1 MSHLE
6 DASRGAGRGRQERR
20 VAVLGA
26 GSWGTCLAL
35 LLHAKGE
42 SVALWARRP
51 DRADAI
57 RSHGENRAYLPG
69 VPVPA
74 NLPITTDLAESVRG
88 AEAVVFAVPSQ
99 SLRDVAR
106 AAAPL
111 LDRDAT
117 LVSAVK
123 GIESDSMRRMSEV
136 LADEARRSPGQ
147 EIAALAGPSHSEEV
161 ARRMPTAVAA
171 ASSSPA
177 AAVRVQELFT
187 TDSFRVYTNDDL
199 LGVELAVSLKN
210 IIAIAAGLCDGLGFG
225 DNTRGALLTRGLAEI
240 TRLGVALGARERTF
254 WGLAGI
260 GDLVTTCVSNHSRN
274 RRLGEEIALGR
285 TLPEALE
292 RIGMVVEGVPTT
304 RSAVGLAERRGVEM
318 PITSEVHAI
327 LFEGR
332 APLFAMESLMRRV
345 PKPEIV

>member
-1 MSHLE
+1 M
-6 DASRGAGRGRQERR
+6 DKADPVRRVVRGTPARR

-42 SVALWARRP
+42 SVALWARHP
-51 DRADAI
+51 ERADAI
-57 RSHGENRAYLPG
+57 RSHGENRTYLPG

-74 NLPITTDLAESVRG
+74 SLPISTDLAESLRG
-88 AEAVVFAVPSQ
+88 AHAVVFSVPSR

-106 AAAPL
+106 ASAPHI
-111 LDRDAT
+111 DEHAT

-123 GIESDSMRRMSEV
+123 GIEEESLRRMSEV
-136 LADEARRSPGQ
+136 LSDEAQRSRAQ
-147 EIAALAGPSHSEEV
+147 EIVALAGPSHSEEV
-161 ARRMPTAVAA
+161 ARQMPTAVAA
-171 ASSSPA
+171 ASPSA
-177 AAVRVQELFT
+177 AAAERVRDLFM

-274 RRLGEEIALGR
+274 RRLGEEIARGR
-285 TLPEALE
+285 SLSEALE
-292 RIGMVVEGVPTT
+292 RIGMVAEGVPTT
-304 RSAVGLAERRGVEM
+304 RSAVRLAERTGVEM
-318 PITSEVHAI
+318 PITREVHAI

-332 APLFAMESLMRRV
+332 EPLQAMDSLMRRV
-345 PKPEIV
+345 PKSELV